1 MKILGII
8 GGVSWHSSAEYY
20 RLLNLRIAE
29 RLGVRHSARIVM
41 SSLDFADLLDWQR
54 DADESRLKHAFLAE
68 GQRLKSAGCDAFVIA
83 SHTLSWLG
91 DLIEAEL
98 GLQHISLYDAL
109 FNRLRSL
116 GAQQIGLLGTKYTM
130 SDPLYRQRYE
140 SSGFAVLIPDEPH
153 FTATARIV
161 YKELVAGVFRPESE
175 EVFMRCIDHLA
186 QRGAD
191 AVVLGCTEIGLLV
204 HARQWRDPA
213 NATAKPVALVDLI
226 DTHVSECVRRLV
238 D

>member
-29 RLGVRHSARIVM
+29 QLGVRHSARIVM
-41 SSLDFADLLDWQR
+41 SSLDIADLLDWQR
-54 DADESRLKHAFLAE
+54 DADESSLKSAFLAE

-91 DLIEAEL
+91 DLIEAEH

-109 FNRLRSL
+109 FDRLRAL

-140 SSGFAVLIPDEPH
+140 SAGFSLLIPDEPH
-153 FTATARIV
+153 FSATAKIV
-161 YKELVAGVFRPESE
+161 YKELISGVFRPESE
-175 EVFMRCIDHLA
+175 EVFMRCIAHLA

-204 HARQWRDPA
+204 RARQWRNPENA
-213 NATAKPVALVDLI
+213 NVKTVALVDLI
-226 DTHVSECVRRLV
+226 DAHVAECVRRMWA
-238 D
+238 